1 MKQTKRL
8 RSMVLCAM
16 IAGLYAAVSLAVPA
30 LSFGPVQM
38 RIGEALTLM
47 PILFPDT
54 ILGVTIGCAITN
66 AIGFITGSNILG
78 IIDIP
83 VGTIATLLA
92 AILTYRFRK
101 IRLFNLPIL
110 SALMPVV
117 FNAVFI
123 GLELGILLSDGGFQM
138 AVFIPQAISV
148 GFGEL
153 IACFVLGLPLIRTL
167 EKTNI
172 VNKI

>member
-16 IAGLYAAVSLAVPA
+16 VAGLYATVSLAVPA

-38 RIGEALTLM
+38 RVGEALTLL
-47 PILFPDT
+47 PIIFPDT
-54 ILGVTIGCAITN
+54 IVGVTIGCAITN
-66 AIGFITGSNILG
+66 AVGFMTGANILG
-78 IIDIP
+78 IVDIP

-101 IRLFNLPIL
+101 IRLFGLPIL

-123 GLELGILLSDGGFQM
+123 GAELGFLLSDGGFQLS
-138 AVFIPQAISV
+138 VFIPQAISV

-153 IACFVLGLPLIRTL
+153 IACFVLGLPLIKAL
-167 EKTNI
+167 EKTNL
-172 VNKI
+172 NK

>member
-1 MKQTKRL
+1 MKQTKKL
-8 RSMVLCAM
+8 RGMVLCGM
-16 IAGLYAAVSLAVPA
+16 IAGIYAAVSLAVPA

-47 PILFPDT
+47 PILFPDS

-66 AIGFITGSNILG
+66 AIGFMTGSNILG
-78 IIDIP
+78 VIDIP

-92 AILTYRFRK
+92 AILTYRFRN
-101 IRLFNLPIL
+101 IRLFDLPIV

-123 GLELGILLSDGGFQM
+123 GAELGFLLSDGGFQL

-153 IACFVLGLPLIRTL
+153 IACFVLGLPLVKAL

-172 VNKI
+172 GIK